1 MHWAVK
7 KRVSA
12 PFNTLYRAVFF
23 EPKATQI
30 LEITVFFAPL
40 NRPWLRWFA
49 LLGVLLGCLSSAG
62 FAHAQDHIVER
73 AWLEDPTGQLTWA
86 QAQQHPMQ
94 PFQETL
100 NRGFGAAVVWLR
112 LRIDPQAHTPAAPH
126 EESLVLR
133 IRPVYLD
140 DVQVFDPLA
149 PGGLAGVVGDHH
161 HPRRDALP
169 ATDFLLPIARGEAP
183 RDIWLRLATT
193 STRQIHVAALP
204 PHALAVKVAQHNLLA
219 NIYIGTT
226 LVLVVWGLLSCVLHR
241 ESLMG
246 FFALMQLGGAL
257 FGLSSLGVLRV
268 FWPQAWSAQ
277 ALDSLGSACVIGAVG
292 TGLWFHLRFLRG
304 FAPTRWAL
312 GLLIAVLAL
321 TPINLALLAAGH
333 TMWALQGNMVSILL
347 APPLFFLATLTA
359 RAWQLGSEDAPPP
372 PLSHWALTAF
382 YALLLAIFVLAS
394 TTGLGWLQAT
404 EWTIYIS
411 QTQGLISSVLLMLML
426 QMRTHALGQ
435 QRQAALLELKKIS
448 LQVAHERQM
457 REEIGN
463 LLAML
468 THEIKT
474 PLATMHLRLDAQAKG
489 GREIR
494 QAMRDMNGVIER
506 CLQTQQ
512 MGDGQLSPEIRQHD
526 LVDAVRAAV
535 GSCSQP
541 HRVQTHLPPTLP
553 VQTDPQ
559 LLFIVLSNLL
569 ENACKYSESDTTIE
583 LQVLPQT
590 DPAAPQTV
598 ALALSNLPGKAGWPD
613 PEHVFD
619 KYYRSPQ
626 AQRQSGTGLGL
637 YLVKS
642 LAHTLGGK
650 IAYAPTDQQVRFVLT
665 LPLPQTA

>member
-1 MHWAVK
+1 MYLW
-7 KRVSA
+7 
-12 PFNTLYRAVFF
+12 PTQTFLLRA
-23 EPKATQI
+23 
-30 LEITVFFAPL
+30 LML
-40 NRPWLRWFA
+40 A
-49 LLGVLLGCLSSAG
+49 LLWCGACLGGAG
-62 FAHAQDHIVER
+62 LAQAQDHITQR
-73 AWLEDPTGQLTWA
+73 AWLEDPTGQLAWGDVRQLPT
-86 QAQQHPMQ
+86 Q
-94 PFQETL
+94 PFVGTL
-100 NRGFGAAVVWLR
+100 NRGFGAGVLWLR

-246 FFALMQLGGAL
+246 FFALMQLGGVL

-304 FAPTRWAL
+304 FAPPRWAL

-372 PLSHWALTAF
+372 PLSHRALTAF
-382 YALLLAIFVLAS
+382 YALFLAIFVLAS

-494 QAMRDMNGVIER
+494 QAMRDMDAVIER
-506 CLQTQQ
+506 CLQALQL
-512 MGDGQLSPEIRQHD
+512 GDGQLTVHRQALKLAD
-526 LVDAVRAAV
+526 IVRDAVGACA
-535 GSCSQP
+535 QP
-541 HRVQTHLPPTLP
+541 TRVQLEVPQSLT
-553 VQTDPQ
+553 VETDAQ
-559 LLFIVLSNLL
+559 MLFMVLSNLL
-569 ENACKYSESDTTIE
+569 DNACKYSAPDTPID
-583 LQVLPQT
+583 VR
-590 DPAAPQTV
+590 ATV
-598 ALALSNLPGKAGWPD
+598 QGTPLAQPVFKLELSNLPGKAGWP
-613 PEHVFD
+613 EAERVFD

-637 YLVKS
+637 YLVQN
-642 LAHTLGGK
+642 LTHALGGQ
-650 IAYAPTDQQVRFVLT
+650 IAYQPQEERVRFVLT
-665 LPLPQTA
+665 LPLGTDLPLDAQG

>member
-1 MHWAVK
+1 M
-7 KRVSA
+7 
-12 PFNTLYRAVFF
+12 
-23 EPKATQI
+23 
-30 LEITVFFAPL
+30 FFAPL
-40 NRPWLRWFA
+40 DRPWLRWFA
-49 LLGVLLGCLSSAG
+49 LVGLLFLGCLARAG
-62 FAHAQDHIVER
+62 SAHAQDHIVER
-73 AWLEDPTGQLTWA
+73 SWLEDPTGQLGWDGVRQLPT
-86 QAQQHPMQ
+86 Q
-94 PFQETL
+94 PFVGTL
-100 NRGFGAAVVWLR
+100 NRGFGTGVLWLR
-112 LRIDPQAHTPAAPH
+112 LRIDPQVAQTPAAQD
-126 EESLVLR
+126 ERLVLR

-183 RDIWLRLATT
+183 RDIWLRLAST

-204 PHALAVKVAQHNLLA
+204 PHELAVKVTQYNLLA

-226 LVLVVWGLLSCVLHR
+226 LVLVVWGLVSCVLHR

-277 ALDSLGSACVIGAVG
+277 ALDWLSSACVIGAVG

-333 TMWALQGNMVSILL
+333 TMWALQGNMLSILL
-347 APPLFFLATLTA
+347 APPLFLLAALTA
-359 RAWQLGSEDAPPP
+359 RAWQADGDTPPP
-372 PLSHWALTAF
+372 PLSHRALTAF
-382 YALLLAIFVLAS
+382 YALFLAIFVLAS

-494 QAMRDMNGVIER
+494 QAMRDMDAVIER
-506 CLQTQQ
+506 CLQALQL
-512 MGDGQLSPEIRQHD
+512 GDGQLAPEIRQHD

-541 HRVQTHLPPTLP
+541 HRVQTHLPPKLP

-650 IAYAPTDQQVRFVLT
+650 IAYAPTDRQVRFVLT